1 MANIADSRP
10 MKGVAMT
17 APKISARF
25 WVRFLAVS
33 LGALFCAVGAAVAVY
48 PFPSLPNDYVLAK
61 FALGVLLFFTGILI
75 ARSGN
80 RAPASELHYDPKY
93 GEFILVPADAG
104 WEAAQCV
111 MSTEVAH
118 VDVSGRHLSVVSDDT
133 RLKINIAMQDAIS
146 AKQVSETCQSRFEAA

>member
-25 WVRFLAVS
+25 WVRFLAGS
-33 LGALFCAVGAAVAVY
+33 LGALFCAVGAAVAVF

-80 RAPASELHYDPKY
+80 RAALGDGVRFLGVDLSGEMIALARRRAERAGACAASAMAYR
-93 GEFILVPADAG
+93 
-104 WEAAQCV
+104 
-111 MSTEVAH
+111 STRWA
-118 VDVSGRHLSVVSDDT
+118 
-133 RLKINIAMQDAIS
+133 
-146 AKQVSETCQSRFEAA
+146 